1 MVGIYHE
8 SDERLDV
15 FPASNHIVL
24 VIIFFGID
32 QFESSLKFFLGNVID
47 EMYDIF
53 RIACLYCFFSLGN
66 YWTFVKTRSFDP
78 CTS

>member
-32 QFESSLKFFLGNVID
+32 QFESYLKFFLGNVID
-47 EMYDIF
+47 EMYDMDRLSLLLFQPWELLDF
-53 RIACLYCFFSLGN
+53 RHLIVIQSSM
-66 YWTFVKTRSFDP
+66 K
-78 CTS
+78 